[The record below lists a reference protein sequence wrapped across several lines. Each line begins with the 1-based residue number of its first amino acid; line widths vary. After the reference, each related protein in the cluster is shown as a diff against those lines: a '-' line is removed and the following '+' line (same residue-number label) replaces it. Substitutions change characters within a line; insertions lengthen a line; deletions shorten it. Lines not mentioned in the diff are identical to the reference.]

1 MVSYTIS
8 NIYIYWQSYGRFH
21 SERKG
26 NSFSGWCGCIY
37 IYNGNRVKSSFLFWC
52 PPVKIVRYG
61 KSRVFGMIIFRMV
74 FPMCYPHLRVDLSEW
89 VSMLG
94 ENNQW
99 SNCQNLGKSDGFTFY
114 KTHPTKTYTLARDQ
128 ETTKNR
134 DVPFGNGMDIS
145 QKLPLENEG

>member
-8 NIYIYWQSYGRFH
+8 NIYIYIGNHMVDFT
-21 SERKG
+21 RKEKVIPLVG
-26 NSFSGWCGCIY
+26 DVGVY